1 METFL
6 ILTIVSIIGYA
17 LCVWYLIS
25 LSTESHISKAMI
37 HTRILAQYAC
47 STLLI
52 LAIASALLHFQ
63 AAGVHLMSTWNDSSF
78 TTDLMILVFLASIL
92 IAYNIRFIR
101 IFCQPVYLVKI
112 LINIYSILDHLKQIT
127 LRLKASSNIF
137 PIKAIRL

>member
-47 STLLI
+47 P
-52 LAIASALLHFQ
+52 H
-63 AAGVHLMSTWNDSSF
+63 
-78 TTDLMILVFLASIL
+78 
-92 IAYNIRFIR
+92 
-101 IFCQPVYLVKI
+101 YLFW
-112 LINIYSILDHLKQIT
+112 L
-127 LRLKASSNIF
+127 LRLPFFIF
-137 PIKAIRL
+137 KQQEYI

>member
-47 STLLI
+47 STLPI
-52 LAIASALLHFQ
+52 LAIVSAILHFQ
-63 AAGVHLMSTWNDSSF
+63 AATKHSSYC
-78 TTDLMILVFLASIL
+78 A
-92 IAYNIRFIR
+92 N
-101 IFCQPVYLVKI
+101 
-112 LINIYSILDHLKQIT
+112 
-127 LRLKASSNIF
+127 
-137 PIKAIRL
+137 